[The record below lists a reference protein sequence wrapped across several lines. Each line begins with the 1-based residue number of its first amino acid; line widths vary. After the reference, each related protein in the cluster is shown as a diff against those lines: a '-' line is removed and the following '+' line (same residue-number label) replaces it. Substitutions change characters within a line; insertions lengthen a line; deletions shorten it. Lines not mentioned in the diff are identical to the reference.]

1 MIQQCVKYIVITVYF
16 NTIILYYLQHLYNPY
31 NVGDGFVCQCVC
43 GYWFQYERI
52 FIASYSEVL
61 DRIGI
66 ILLNAQWTKM
76 VEMNHHSIWRILS
89 TIIGGLY
96 YSTIIHQN
104 LVDFFTGDFYRE
116 KVTL

>member
-16 NTIILYYLQHLYNPY
+16 NTIILYYLHHLYNPY

-52 FIASYSEVL
+52 FIASYSSSSQNWNNITESTV
-61 DRIGI
+61 DHNGRNEPSFNMADI
-66 ILLNAQWTKM
+66 ICHYWWFILF
-76 VEMNHHSIWRILS
+76 NH
-89 TIIGGLY
+89 Y
-96 YSTIIHQN
+96 PPN
-104 LVDFFTGDFYRE
+104 LVNFFTSDFYRE